1 MRAKRRL
8 RHPPMQPE
16 GPREALM
23 QATPISAARDSLVQQ
38 AIAAMSPDER
48 TRLQAYATERGI
60 TAEQAVVQIVSTK
73 LAKGH

>member
-1 MRAKRRL
+1 
-8 RHPPMQPE
+8 
-16 GPREALM
+16 M

-48 TRLQAYATERGI
+48 TRLQAYAAERGI